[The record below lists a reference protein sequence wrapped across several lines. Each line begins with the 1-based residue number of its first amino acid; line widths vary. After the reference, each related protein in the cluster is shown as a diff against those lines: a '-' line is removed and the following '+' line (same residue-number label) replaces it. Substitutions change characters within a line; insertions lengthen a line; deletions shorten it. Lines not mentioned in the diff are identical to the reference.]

1 MKTYEVSVS
10 ILSDSESPLEAV
22 HELIN
27 FMACFASEA
36 TYEVRDTETNNV
48 EIIELDQI

>member
-10 ILSDSESPLEAV
+10 IISDSESPLEAV

-27 FMACFASEA
+27 FMECYAREAS
-36 TYEVRDTETNNV
+36 YEVRDTETNVV